1 MNVYPP
7 PDYPQVQPI
16 WDPVQN
22 MYVYPQQYPGQYPP
36 YQQNTYVYPQQ
47 YSPQYPQY
55 PGQYPPQF

>member
-22 MYVYPQQYPGQYPP
+22 MYVYPQQYLSQYP
-36 YQQNTYVYPQQ
+36 QYPQYPYSPQ
-47 YSPQYPQY
+47 YPQYPQY